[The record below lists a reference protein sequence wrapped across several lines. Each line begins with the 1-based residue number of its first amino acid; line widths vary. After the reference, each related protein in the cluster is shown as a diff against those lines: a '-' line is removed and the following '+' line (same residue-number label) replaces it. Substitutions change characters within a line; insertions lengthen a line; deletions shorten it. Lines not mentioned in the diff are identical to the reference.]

1 MQLRHWQA
9 SCVDLALNR
18 FSGGQRHF
26 FVLAT
31 PGAGKT
37 VMAATVAKELFIRGM
52 IDYVVCFAPSISVL
66 DGMRSTFSSILNR
79 PMHGQL
85 GAAGGVFSYQYL
97 ASSKTADWSFLEK
110 YRVLVVFDEIHH
122 CSGDDPDLANAWGRE
137 VLLTIGQHANL
148 ILSMT
153 GTPWRSDSTKIS
165 LATYIDP
172 DNTIKCD
179 YSYGIAEAIR
189 DGVCRRPMVTLIDND
204 QLKVA
209 NETYES
215 LSSAIKNSELRYSE
229 VLRNDEALMFLMSA
243 AVKQLAR
250 ARLEHENAGG
260 LVVASSV
267 EEAVRIQMLLCDFRQ
282 SSIVVSYKDPNA
294 HKKINMFKTMTT
306 QWIISIGM
314 VSEGTDI
321 PRLRVCA
328 HLSLIRTE
336 LFFRQVLGRVLRLI
350 PGIVNGHGWLFSFAE
365 PSLLEFAERLQ
376 QDIPDKIL
384 KVEKV
389 RGATEASSSEIRG
402 GREPNSGYEAPSILN
417 ADNWKCTQ
425 SENTDNTSEIGN
437 NALLFRLQGQYRQKV
452 FSIFS
457 DV

>member
-1 MQLRHWQA
+1 
-9 SCVDLALNR
+9 
-18 FSGGQRHF
+18 
-26 FVLAT
+26 
-31 PGAGKT
+31 
-37 VMAATVAKELFIRGM
+37 MAATVAKELFSKGV

-97 ASSKTADWSFLEK
+97 ASSKTADWSFLK
-110 YRVLVVFDEIHH
+110 NHRVLVVFDEIHH

-137 VLLTIGQHANL
+137 VLLTIGQHAKL

-153 GTPWRSDSTKIS
+153 GTPWRSDSTRIS

-179 YSYGIAEAIR
+179 FSYGLAEAIK

-229 VLRNDEALMFLMSA
+229 VLKNDEALMFLMSA

-267 EEAVRIQMLLCDFRQ
+267 EEAVKIQQMLLFDFRQ
-282 SSIVVSYKDPNA
+282 SSIVVSYKDKYA
-294 HKKINMFKTMTT
+294 QKKINMFRTMDT

-314 VSEGTDI
+314 ISEGTDI

-328 HLSLIRTE
+328 HISLIRTE

-350 PGIVNGHGWLFSFAE
+350 PGILNDKGWLFSFAE
-365 PSLLEFAERLQ
+365 PKLIEFAQRLQ
-376 QDIPDKIL
+376 QDIPDNIL
-384 KVEKV
+384 RIEKAQDES
-389 RGATEASSSEIRG
+389 RPRAGHQSATAASSESNKSS
-402 GREPNSGYEAPSILN
+402 PLN
-417 ADNWKCTQ
+417 NC
-425 SENTDNTSEIGN
+425 SN
-437 NALLFRLQGQYRQKV
+437 
-452 FSIFS
+452 
-457 DV
+457 